1 MTLQYLIF
9 RHHLGNRN
17 SPFIGLNGG
26 KMFSIALNVAH
37 SQICY
42 NHMALESST
51 DVNNNLDLV
60 QFYSAAFLKGH
71 SGENRFH
78 SLVLYSIFC
87 NNQ

>member
-1 MTLQYLIF
+1 
-9 RHHLGNRN
+9 
-17 SPFIGLNGG
+17 
-26 KMFSIALNVAH
+26 MFSIALNVAH